1 MPGPK
6 KSFESKR
13 NDPYWKSFT
22 AFMPATH
29 KKRIEDI
36 VHMGILTQRG
46 PQDQSEL
53 LKDALDLYLPGM
65 ERWLK
70 SQMKKMYG

>member
-1 MPGPK
+1 
-6 KSFESKR
+6 
-13 NDPYWKSFT
+13 
-22 AFMPATH
+22 MPATH